1 MKKKIRKIL
10 ERGVEFYKE
19 ELRRAKKKRLARKT
33 LYPVGFE
40 YKDRQ
45 KKGE

>member
-10 ERGVEFYKE
+10 ERGVKFYKE

-33 LYPVGFE
+33 LYSVGFE
-40 YKDRQ
+40 YKDRHN
-45 KKGE
+45 KGE